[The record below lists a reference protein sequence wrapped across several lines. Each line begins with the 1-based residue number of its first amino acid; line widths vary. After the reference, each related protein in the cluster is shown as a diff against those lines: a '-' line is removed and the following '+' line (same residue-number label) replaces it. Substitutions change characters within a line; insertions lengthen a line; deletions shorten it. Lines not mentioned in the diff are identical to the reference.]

1 MMFDGLL
8 LEITWMQRPRP
19 FAVPL
24 EQTGKLVPHQ
34 SVIQLT
40 FQ

>member
-8 LEITWMQRPRP
+8 LEIAWMQRPRP
-19 FAVPL
+19 FAL
-24 EQTGKLVPHQ
+24 LIAQTGKLVPLR
-34 SVIQLT
+34 SVIRLT